1 MKYSYLFFISLLT
14 TSNSEKM
21 IKNILLP
28 SCKNCIHY
36 QPSIINLDY
45 TASYNTCGK
54 FGRKNIITDKI
65 IYDYAESCR
74 KDKDQCGEEGKYF
87 EKDENLVL
95 KMAVHRVASLS
106 PYFLLVFF
114 SLLPAILVAL

>member
-1 MKYSYLFFISLLT
+1 MKYLYLFFILLT

-36 QPSIINLDY
+36 QPSLINLDY
-45 TASYNTCGK
+45 TASYNKCTK
-54 FGRKNIITDKI
+54 FGKKDIITDKI
-65 IYDYAESCR
+65 IYDYADSCR
-74 KDKDQCGEEGKYF
+74 RDKDQCGEEGKYF

-95 KMAVHRVASLS
+95 KVAAHRVASLS
-106 PYFLLVFF
+106 PYFLLLFLT
-114 SLLPAILVAL
+114 LLPVFLKAL